1 MLLEYSWAPLGFALH
16 IVKKLLCFWLCLY
29 DAIVELHAMDEKMFN
44 DFIIGNDN
52 DFVGMLYTI
61 KVYLN

>member
-1 MLLEYSWAPLGFALH
+1 
-16 IVKKLLCFWLCLY
+16 
-29 DAIVELHAMDEKMFN
+29 MDERMFN